1 MTTTR
6 GLLTALS
13 TYADETL
20 SWVTYAA
27 RDTVAG
33 VDYVTI
39 TVVGDDGALSTVGS
53 TDPVALRA
61 DSLQYSL
68 RQGPAMAALQGAQ
81 MAVSSDV
88 RDDARWP
95 GYGPRASALGIR
107 AQAALG
113 LRWADQPVG
122 ALNLYSTRSEPFTV
136 DALALARQ
144 YAGHASAAW
153 EIVRRAQRTR
163 VPTQRQSAERP
174 LAS

>member
-1 MTTTR
+1 MTTTS
-6 GLLTALS
+6 GLLTALN

-20 SWVTYAA
+20 SWVTYAV
-27 RDTVAG
+27 RDTVTG

-39 TVVGDDGALSTVGS
+39 TVLGDDGELSTIGA

-68 RQGPAMAALQGAQ
+68 RQGPAIAALQGELL
-81 MAVSSDV
+81 AVSSDIG
-88 RDDARWP
+88 DDARWP
-95 GYGPRASALGIR
+95 GYGPPACGLGIR
-107 AQAALG
+107 AQAALV
-113 LRWADQPVG
+113 LRWADQSVG

-163 VPTQRQSAERP
+163 MPTQRQSAERP